1 MAVMRP
7 RLGGQGDNYRRT
19 NVIPGLTRGRESVPG
34 SGPIF
39 ALQYESDHSF
49 TMSTK
54 HLFLA
59 LALIFISSA
68 ASAQK
73 TIYSYAIGNWRN
85 GPVVEFSPLFE
96 TTEMFTAPQLIRW
109 VREQWPASFADT
121 TDIDVLFFTD
131 IEGGQENRTTLKA
144 KYDMRKLQVNMI
156 EVDPMPK
163 TPAAPLKKTST
174 TDAPR

>member
-1 MAVMRP
+1 MQP
-7 RLGGQGDNYRRT
+7 RLGGRRDNYRRT
-19 NVIPGLTRGRESVPG
+19 NVLPGLTRNRASVPG

-39 ALQYESDHSF
+39 VLRNISDHSF
-49 TMSTK
+49 TMRTK

-59 LALIFISSA
+59 LALIFASTA
-68 ASAQK
+68 VSAQK
-73 TIYSYAIGNWRN
+73 AIYSYAIGNWRN

-96 TTEMFTAPQLIRW
+96 TTEMFTAPQLTRW

-121 TDIDVLFFTD
+121 TDIDVLFFTE
-131 IEGGQENRTTLKA
+131 IETGQENRNTLKA

-156 EVDPMPK
+156 EVDPMPR
-163 TPAAPLKKTST
+163 TPTAPEKKTSV